1 MVTVKDYIEQNWK
14 KTIREA
20 KEDVGTN
27 IGLPYPFTV
36 PSPKDC
42 FQEMYY
48 WDTYFTNV
56 GLIAGGLI
64 QQAKYN
70 CLNFKYLVDRFGFI
84 PNGSRTYFLSRSQ
97 PPYFAFAT
105 NDLEEYF
112 SIEEL
117 QSLYESI
124 KKEYEWWQTNRLTK
138 IYLNAYGDNGVSDE
152 FYMEYANDACQRTE
166 TEFIGELSDI
176 GKNFLA
182 IAESGWDCSP
192 RFDTYKGALGCV
204 ESCPVDLNCNLYF
217 YETYLGRL
225 QKILK
230 IKDGINWKKQ
240 ANDRKFLIDR
250 YMWNAK
256 KQIYLDY
263 NFVTKTQCDVISC
276 AAFHP
281 YFTKMAG
288 EDKKRGLLNAYHLLV
303 KQYGV
308 AVTDKEYGKY
318 QWGYPNGW
326 ANLQYIA
333 YKALKNYGF
342 EEEAKSVAEKYLT
355 LIEKTFSETGSLWE
369 KYNVVNGGVNVINEY
384 DMPEMMGWTAG
395 VYLYFYQILMSKK
408 STR

>member
-124 KKEYEWWQTNRLTK
+124 KKE
-138 IYLNAYGDNGVSDE
+138 
-152 FYMEYANDACQRTE
+152 
-166 TEFIGELSDI
+166 
-176 GKNFLA
+176 
-182 IAESGWDCSP
+182 
-192 RFDTYKGALGCV
+192 
-204 ESCPVDLNCNLYF
+204 
-217 YETYLGRL
+217 
-225 QKILK
+225 
-230 IKDGINWKKQ
+230 
-240 ANDRKFLIDR
+240 
-250 YMWNAK
+250 
-256 KQIYLDY
+256 
-263 NFVTKTQCDVISC
+263 
-276 AAFHP
+276 
-281 YFTKMAG
+281 
-288 EDKKRGLLNAYHLLV
+288 
-303 KQYGV
+303 
-308 AVTDKEYGKY
+308 
-318 QWGYPNGW
+318 
-326 ANLQYIA
+326 
-333 YKALKNYGF
+333 
-342 EEEAKSVAEKYLT
+342 
-355 LIEKTFSETGSLWE
+355 
-369 KYNVVNGGVNVINEY
+369 
-384 DMPEMMGWTAG
+384 
-395 VYLYFYQILMSKK
+395 
-408 STR
+408 